1 MVFLLVAVA
10 FLGYQVGHKR
20 SHATPGVKN
29 RTISTASISLTYPPN
44 WRPAAAAPTIPGL
57 SLAHSV
63 VLAPDGDAAHAG
75 LITGQLPANE
85 PSPLPGRFLA
95 AIGSLPNTEV
105 VDLVETQ
112 SYRYGRL
119 HVKGFDRTTLNLF
132 TIPNPGGSPT
142 ALLCYASAA
151 FSAELRTCEQIVA
164 KLTVVGQPPNYDLVP
179 ESGYAGRLSA
189 SIGALDEQRVKLRS
203 EMSSGVAPA
212 TVQRLATR
220 LAAGFAHTAASLLL
234 LEQPSLAAGQ
244 EQAALSRALLRAR
257 DAYTALAAAAA
268 SESPSRVAVAQKQ
281 VSEAEANINTV
292 LESFALLGYR
302 T

>member
-20 SHATPGVKN
+20 SHATPEVKN
-29 RTISTASISLTYPPN
+29 RTISTASISLTYPPG

-57 SLAHSV
+57 SLAHPV

-75 LITGQLPANE
+75 LVTGQLPANE

-119 HVKGFDRTTLNLF
+119 HVKGFDRAISLF
-132 TIPNPGGSPT
+132 TIPNPGSNPT

-151 FSAELRTCEQIVA
+151 FSAEMRTCEQIVA

-179 ESGYAGRLSA
+179 ESGYAGRLGA

-220 LAAGFAHTAASLLL
+220 LAAGFAHAAASLLL

-244 EQAALSRALLRAR
+244 EQAALSRSLLRAR

-268 SESPSRVAVAQKQ
+268 GESSPRAAAARKQ
-281 VSEAEANINTV
+281 VDEAERDINTA
-292 LESFALLGYR
+292 LENFALLGYR

>member
-10 FLGYQVGHKR
+10 FLGYQVGHNR
-20 SHATPGVKN
+20 SHAAPAVKN
-29 RTISTASISLTYPPN
+29 HTISTASISLTYPPN

-119 HVKGFDRTTLNLF
+119 HVHGFDRTLSLF
-132 TIPNPGGSPT
+132 TIPNPGSDPT
-142 ALLCYASAA
+142 ALLCYASAS

-164 KLTVVGQPPNYDLVP
+164 KLAVVGQPPSYDLVP

-203 EMSSGVAPA
+203 EMSSGVAPK

-244 EQAALSRALLRAR
+244 EQAALSRSLLRAR
-257 DAYTALAAAAA
+257 DAYTALAAAAT